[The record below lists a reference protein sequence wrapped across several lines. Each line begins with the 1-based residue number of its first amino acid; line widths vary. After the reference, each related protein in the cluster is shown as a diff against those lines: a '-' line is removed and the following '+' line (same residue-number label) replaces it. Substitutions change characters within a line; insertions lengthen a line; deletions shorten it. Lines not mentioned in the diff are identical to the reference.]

1 MPQQQQH
8 RPRSSPLRAQWL
20 AWCCAISLLAL
31 QGLGLWHRTVHMPA
45 LVKTV
50 QPAASVASESLG
62 HKIGSADCQL
72 FDQFTQFDLLCA
84 GAAAA
89 LVLDAPAVPAARSPA
104 ACPLQRHWS
113 RAARGP
119 PALA

>member
-1 MPQQQQH
+1 MLQH
-8 RPRSSPLRAQWL
+8 RRPRSSLLRAQWL

-31 QGLGLWHRTVHMPA
+31 QGLGQWHRTLHMPVLA
-45 LVKTV
+45 KTV
-50 QPAASVASESLG
+50 QLASPVAGESLG

-84 GAAAA
+84 GAAPA
-89 LVLDAPAVPAARSPA
+89 LVLAAPAVAATPVPAAS
-104 ACPLQRHWS
+104 PLQRHWS

>member
-1 MPQQQQH
+1 MQRQRHAQL
-8 RPRSSPLRAQWL
+8 SPLRAQWL

-31 QGLGLWHRTVHMPA
+31 QGLGLWHRTVHTPTLA
-45 LVKTV
+45 KAV
-50 QPAASVASESLG
+50 QLASPGASESLG
-62 HKIGSADCQL
+62 HKIGSADCQF

-84 GAAAA
+84 SAAPALALDVPALAAAH
-89 LVLDAPAVPAARSPA
+89 APAAS
-104 ACPLQRHWS
+104 PLQRHWS

>member
-1 MPQQQQH
+1 MPQQQR

-31 QGLGLWHRTVHMPA
+31 QGLGLWHRTVHVPA
-45 LVKTV
+45 LAKTV
-50 QPAASVASESLG
+50 QLAALVAGESLG

-84 GAAAA
+84 TAAPA
-89 LVLDAPAVPAARSPA
+89 LVFDAPAIPAVRAPAASA
-104 ACPLQRHWS
+104 LQRHWS